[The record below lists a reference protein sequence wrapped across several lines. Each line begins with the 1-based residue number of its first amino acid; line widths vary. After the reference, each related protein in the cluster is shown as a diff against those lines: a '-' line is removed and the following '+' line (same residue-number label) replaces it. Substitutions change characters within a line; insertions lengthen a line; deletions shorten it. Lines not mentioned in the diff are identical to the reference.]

1 MTMRYSVALV
11 STCVLLGCRTPP
23 AAGTRSQ
30 TQPGPMS
37 ADVEFLLTSAVT
49 DFSRMPAAS
58 APIRVREVRTGE
70 SAAPN
75 VADGYN
81 IVRWSSDGVAYWA
94 VSDVDARELGDF
106 VRLFKGDV
114 AQP

>member
-1 MTMRYSVALV
+1 
-11 STCVLLGCRTPP
+11 
-23 AAGTRSQ
+23 
-30 TQPGPMS
+30 
-37 ADVEFLLTSAVT
+37 
-49 DFSRMPAAS
+49 
-58 APIRVREVRTGE
+58 VRTAE

-94 VSDVDARELGDF
+94 VSDLDARELGDF